1 MTYAALG
8 IDLDAPGE
16 DGAAA
21 TYLTD
26 YLIWANDA
34 AKARLGKEFRGE
46 GPTVSPCFLM
56 NVLFEEC
63 GWDGPAYQKLTD
75 DVMART
81 PIVSMHDWY
90 GALRDLSAF
99 DTLDEQT
106 QKSIT
111 EMQWVQYYLGRDAL
125 R

>member
-1 MTYAALG
+1 
-8 IDLDAPGE
+8 
-16 DGAAA
+16 
-21 TYLTD
+21 
-26 YLIWANDA
+26 
-34 AKARLGKEFRGE
+34 
-46 GPTVSPCFLM
+46 
-56 NVLFEEC
+56 
-63 GWDGPAYQKLTD
+63 
-75 DVMART
+75 MART

-111 EMQWVQYYLGRDAL
+111 EMQWLQYYLGRDAL